1 MWLSVMGDRPHPE
14 SREKKRSEATTMR
27 ILLGASDIECDVG
40 LRHARISKQAE
51 GLRSSVKESTG
62 LNFNWIVSNFD

>member
-1 MWLSVMGDRPHPE
+1 
-14 SREKKRSEATTMR
+14 MR